1 MQLDMFQ
8 TPRLAVRAAKRTE
21 PALWISR
28 LVLWSA
34 PGVVLTDISL
44 RRGLNVV
51 WSPDPSDASAE
62 HAAPVPAAFGHGAG
76 KTLLC
81 RLIRYCLGEA
91 TFGTPEQRAKI
102 ARAYPDG
109 FVGAEVMIDGIPWAV
124 VRSLGLFPNDRV
136 VRGVPLDRVGED
148 KLEILDVDTLV
159 RVLETKTIGRASSLV
174 SKAPGRAWL
183 TALAWLSRDQECR
196 LAKITAWRSPISAS
210 SSPAEELS
218 SAEASRVLRALVSA
232 SSERERSDGAK
243 AAKLATQRKKQ
254 ETEAGHHRWAWR
266 RELARLA
273 SALGRKA
280 SDVPDGSLAIEM
292 LRSAALV
299 TPRPGDVD
307 DGKTARASLDH
318 ALAATEALVRALEGE
333 AGDDERIAIAHE
345 ALVEA
350 VRRLGADAATKAE
363 RRRLHEDIDGL
374 AEQLAALEAAEDDV
388 AKTTDTLHALRDR
401 GATLREQ
408 SARDLARLRNQ
419 FEAVVR
425 RILGDRASADL
436 KLDHNGLQLSLQ
448 LGGDQTSPGIESMKI
463 IAFDLAV
470 LCQTIEGNT
479 SLPAFLIHDSPRE
492 ADLGLSL
499 YHPVFDLAR
508 ELERSGP
515 SGSEAPFQYIVTT
528 TTMPPAFARQEPVLR
543 ATLHGA
549 PPEAR
554 LLKIDL

>member
-8 TPRLAVRAAKRTE
+8 TPRLVVRAAKRSE

-34 PGVVLTDISL
+34 PGEILQDISL

-51 WSPDPSDASAE
+51 WSPDPADTSPDPLALGR
-62 HAAPVPAAFGHGAG
+62 AAFGHGAG
-76 KTLLC
+76 KTLFC
-81 RLIRYCLGEA
+81 RLLRYCLGEA

-109 FVGAEVMIDGIPWAV
+109 LVGAEIVIDGIPWSV
-124 VRSLGLFPNDRV
+124 VRSLGLFPRDRV
-136 VRGVPLDRVGED
+136 VRGVPLDRAFED
-148 KLEILDVDTLV
+148 AQEVVDVDTLV
-159 RVLETKTIGRASSLV
+159 RVIETKTIGRTASLV

-196 LAKITAWRSPISAS
+196 LAKITAWRSAGSAS
-210 SSPAEELS
+210 GSPAEDLS
-218 SAEASRVLRALVSA
+218 AAEASRVLRALLSA
-232 SSERERSDGAK
+232 STERERSDGAK
-243 AAKLATQRKKQ
+243 ATKLTTQRKKQ

-266 RELARLA
+266 REIGRLA
-273 SALGRKA
+273 VALGRKA
-280 SDVPDGSLAIEM
+280 SDVPDGALAVEM
-292 LRSAALV
+292 LRGVVAEGADGRGPDDAKIARAALEQ
-299 TPRPGDVD
+299 
-307 DGKTARASLDH
+307 
-318 ALAATEALVRALEGE
+318 ALAATEALVRALSDE
-333 AGDDERIAIAHE
+333 GDDERIASAHE
-345 ALVEA
+345 TLVEA
-350 VRRLGADAATKAE
+350 VRRLGADTTARTA
-363 RRRLHEDIDGL
+363 RRRLAEDVEAL
-374 AEQLAALEAAEDDV
+374 TNQLAALQTAEDDV
-388 AKTTDTLHALRDR
+388 AQTTDALHALRDR
-401 GATLREQ
+401 GANLRAQ

-419 FEAVVR
+419 LEAVLR
-425 RILGDRASADL
+425 RILGDRANADL
-436 KLDHNGLQLSLQ
+436 SLDHNGMHFSLH
-448 LGGDQTSPGIESMKI
+448 LGGEQTSPGIESMKI

-508 ELERSGP
+508 ELERTGP
-515 SGSEAPFQYIVTT
+515 LGSEAPFQYIVTT

-549 PPEAR
+549 PAEAR
-554 LLKIDL
+554 LLKVDL